1 MNHKIKNCQHI
12 SKRCLVCGT
21 ENQFGLKTRFFET
34 EEREV
39 IALFTPREEHQSY
52 PGIAHGGVSAALLDE
67 VIGRAI
73 MAHYGQDTFGVTV
86 DLQVKYKKPVPL
98 GVELKVIG
106 RVTNDR
112 GRIYEGTGELYLP
125 DGKIAVS
132 AQGKYLKRN
141 LKQITDS
148 DFLEEE
154 WFSPEGD
161 VPDEISLGKSDPENQ
176 TGVDKK

>member
-1 MNHKIKNCQHI
+1 MNYKIKNSQHI
-12 SKRCLVCGT
+12 SKHCLVCGT
-21 ENQFGLKTRFFET
+21 ENQFGLKTLFFET
-34 EEREV
+34 EDNEV

-52 PGIAHGGVSAALLDE
+52 PGMAHGGVSAALLDE

-73 MAHYGQDTFGVTV
+73 MAHYGQDTFGVTI
-86 DLQVKYKKPVPL
+86 DLQVKYKQPVPL
-98 GVELKVIG
+98 GIELKVVG

-125 DGKIAVS
+125 NGKVAVS

-154 WFSPEGD
+154 WFSPEG
-161 VPDEISLGKSDPENQ
+161 EIPNEILLGESGGKEQPS
-176 TGVDKK
+176 VDNK